1 MTKQANPRNKPK
13 AEKVAKKKF
22 TPRPRNRVPEAD
34 PVQEYWS
41 RIISP
46 RDGHVEVQFKGGGPG
61 GVTVLRKD
69 VPRLW
74 RNVNNRK
81 AKKRKGVPN
90 FSVVEACFGFWFD
103 VCKDDGELLEAVQ
116 VKSCANYFNDCSG
129 RTTRQLAKE
138 QEKSLLAALS
148 TVSAIPKDS
157 EEDSE
162 SDSGSVIDLRDTG
175 SGSVIDL
182 KKAAAGSSEQQK
194 QHQEATEKNHSGA
207 CQGMQNPGIPC
218 GFKAKAGTLYYL
230 RHEPISTTIEVKS
243 SICLARRP
251 VFGRR
256 CNMHRIGES
265 RFCAAHRPRW
275 YQKYSLIWGL
285 LPATMVPH
293 HLSGLGHLNWT
304 EVQQQALRPV
314 PLVRQAL
321 QQVAWKRQP
330 CVAPV
335 SS

>member
-13 AEKVAKKKF
+13 AEKAAKKKF
-22 TPRPRNRVPEAD
+22 TTRPRNRVPEAD
-34 PVQEYWS
+34 PIQEYWS

-90 FSVVEACFGFWFD
+90 FSVVDACFGFWFD
-103 VCKDDGELLEAVQ
+103 VCKDDGLEYKF
-116 VKSCANYFNDCSG
+116 KSCANYFNDGTG

-138 QEKSLLAALS
+138 QEKSLLAALH

-175 SGSVIDL
+175 SGSVVDL

-194 QHQEATEKNHSGA
+194 QHQEATEKN
-207 CQGMQNPGIPC
+207 P
-218 GFKAKAGTLYYL
+218 
-230 RHEPISTTIEVKS
+230 TTIEVKS
-243 SICLARRP
+243 SICLARMP
-251 VFGRR
+251 VFGTR

-265 RFCAAHRPRW
+265 RFCAEHRPKW
-275 YQKYSLIWGL
+275 HQKDSPIWGL
-285 LPATMVPH
+285 LPVTMVPDSDPTIC
-293 HLSGLGHLNWT
+293 LAWVTSSGLRCSNKRYGLSRWCVKHFSEWHGKDSP
-304 EVQQQALRPV
+304 AWRPC
-314 PLVRQAL
+314 P
-321 QQVAWKRQP
+321 P
-330 CVAPV
+330 
-335 SS
+335 